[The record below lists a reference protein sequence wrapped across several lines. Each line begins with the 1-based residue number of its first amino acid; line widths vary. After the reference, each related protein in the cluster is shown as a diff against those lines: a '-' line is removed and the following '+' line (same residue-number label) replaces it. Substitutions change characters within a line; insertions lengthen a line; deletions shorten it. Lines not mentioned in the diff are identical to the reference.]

1 MVLWSTRAL
10 GVSLVEL
17 RQEEKQNNI
26 FVNKQVSAVVG
37 QLFRRRLKV
46 HLEDERWL
54 QHALGWRQQP
64 RKHQV
69 DVIGCN
75 LTSKAIGMTAIIVLL
90 PPHVIFLRAQVSG
103 ARELNI
109 GSYVAVT
116 HQATRFG

>member
-46 HLEDERWL
+46 HLEVERWL
-54 QHALGWRQQP
+54 QHALGWRQSSHGSIKLMLLGAISL
-64 RKHQV
+64 RKQ
-69 DVIGCN
+69 
-75 LTSKAIGMTAIIVLL
+75 S
-90 PPHVIFLRAQVSG
+90 
-103 ARELNI
+103 E
-109 GSYVAVT
+109 
-116 HQATRFG
+116 